1 MKIYLRLLRESVLM
15 AIHALVVNKLRTIL
29 SLLGVTIGIF
39 AIIAVFTAVDG
50 LENKIRSS
58 VNEMGSNVV
67 FVEKWPWE
75 FGKDFPWWKY
85 WVRPTASYKEMEL
98 LKQRSA
104 LAENFAFSASA
115 NDVTV
120 KSGKNAV
127 ESATIDMVSHDY
139 EKLYTINL
147 SDGRYFTENESSAGS
162 PVAIIGADVASTLLP
177 GTDAIGKSI
186 NVKGR
191 KFIVIGVFVKEG
203 ESMLGSSKDKTV
215 MVPVNYAR
223 RFLDISSDNLEPRI
237 MVKGKA
243 GISNAQLMDELR
255 GNLRSIRRLRPAE
268 DDSFALNETKLISN
282 QLNSLFDMLTKAGWI
297 IGSFSILVGGFG
309 IANIMFVSVKER
321 TPIIGIQKSLGAKN
335 FFILFQFLA
344 ESVFLCLLGGL
355 IGLFMVYLGTLAG
368 SYAGLNLPLS
378 LSNVVLG
385 LSVSVIVGI
394 ISGLIPAYQ
403 ASRLDPVEAIRSN
416 S

>member
-58 VNEMGSNVV
+58 VNELGSNVV

-85 WVRPTASYKEMEL
+85 WVRPTANYKEMEL

-104 LAENFAFSASA
+104 LGESFAFSATA

-120 KSGKNAV
+120 KSGKNSV
-127 ESATIDMVSHDY
+127 ESATVNMVSHDY
-139 EKLYTINL
+139 EELYTINL
-147 SDGRYFTENESSAGS
+147 SNGRYFTENESAAGT
-162 PVAIIGADVASTLLP
+162 PVAIIGSSVASTLLP
-177 GTDAIGKSI
+177 NVDPIGKSI
-186 NVKGR
+186 TLKGR
-191 KFIVIGVFVKEG
+191 KFTVIGVFVAEG
-203 ESMLGSSKDKTV
+203 ESMLGDSKDKSV

-223 RFLDISSDNLEPRI
+223 RFLDIRSDQLEPRI
-237 MVKGKA
+237 MVEGKP
-243 GISNAQLMDELR
+243 GISNAQLMDEIK

-268 DDSFALNETKLISN
+268 EDNFALNETKLISN
-282 QLNSLFDMLTKAGWI
+282 QLNSLFAMLTKAGWI

-321 TPIIGIQKSLGAKN
+321 TTIIGIQKSLGAKN
-335 FFILFQFLA
+335 FFILFQFLS
-344 ESVFLCLLGGL
+344 ESVFLCVLGGL
-355 IGLFMVYLGTLAG
+355 IGLLLVYLGTLAG
-368 SYAGLNLPLS
+368 KYAGLNLPLS
-378 LSNVVLG
+378 AGNIVLG
-385 LSVSVIVGI
+385 LSVSVIVGV

-416 S
+416 T